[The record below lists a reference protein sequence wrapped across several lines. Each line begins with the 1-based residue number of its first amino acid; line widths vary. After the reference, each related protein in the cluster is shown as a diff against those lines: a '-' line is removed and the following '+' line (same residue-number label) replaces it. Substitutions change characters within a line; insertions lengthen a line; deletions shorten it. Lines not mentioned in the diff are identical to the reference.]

1 MRIFSTFFIFIFFLY
16 GFNNKEVNPDKDK
29 LLIEI
34 ISYVIERGH
43 YDPKEI
49 NDDFSEKVF
58 GKYLENID
66 GQHRFLLES
75 DIKTFSRF
83 KYKIDDQ
90 IKNVDLDFF
99 NLSYEI
105 ILKRIGEVKSFY
117 KDLLE
122 TPFDF
127 TKDENIILD
136 YKNQSYFMSQIQ
148 LKKYWR
154 SRFKLSTLDRFT
166 IKKEEEND
174 KFQKDSLYQIKS
186 DQILEEESRKITLE
200 NMDYFFQNYSEF
212 TRKDWFS
219 IYLNSIVEQ
228 FDPHTFYFAPSDK
241 DKFDTSMSGKFEGI
255 GARLTKRNQ
264 EVKIVEIISG
274 GPLWRDKLLEVG
286 DIILKVGQKN
296 EESVDISGMRLDD
309 AVNLIKGPKGTEV
322 FLTVKKIDGTISL
335 VTVVR
340 DIVELEETYAK
351 SSIIRN
357 KENIYGLIEI
367 PKFYVDFKDYKER
380 NAAIDV
386 KKEINELKK
395 RNVKGIILD
404 LRNNGGGSLKAVVDM
419 TGFFIKTGPVVQV
432 KSTGGKK
439 EILSDID
446 ANIFWNGPLVVLVN
460 EFSASASE
468 IIAAALQ
475 DYKRAIVIGSKQTFG
490 KGTVQN
496 MVDLNRI
503 ISSNTYGD
511 LGALKVTTDK
521 FYRINGGST
530 QLEGVKSDIIFP
542 NRYKYVEIGEKDQD
556 NPLKWD
562 KISPANY
569 VKWEKMLNYDF
580 SIKKSKERLSNN
592 FYFKLIDD
600 QAKWIKKQ
608 QENFSYSLNYVKYN
622 LKRVEDNQ
630 YSKRFEK
637 LNNYESLYDFEWIP
651 EAGNRNSISSD
662 LLEKRKR
669 WQESLKK
676 DLYVSEAIE
685 VLKDLNNE
693 LSSKHKIVDT
703 KK

>member
-1 MRIFSTFFIFIFFLY
+1 
-16 GFNNKEVNPDKDK
+16 
-29 LLIEI
+29 
-34 ISYVIERGH
+34 
-43 YDPKEI
+43 
-49 NDDFSEKVF
+49 
-58 GKYLENID
+58 
-66 GQHRFLLES
+66 
-75 DIKTFSRF
+75 
-83 KYKIDDQ
+83 
-90 IKNVDLDFF
+90 
-99 NLSYEI
+99 
-105 ILKRIGEVKSFY
+105 
-117 KDLLE
+117 
-122 TPFDF
+122 
-127 TKDENIILD
+127 
-136 YKNQSYFMSQIQ
+136 
-148 LKKYWR
+148 
-154 SRFKLSTLDRFT
+154 
-166 IKKEEEND
+166 
-174 KFQKDSLYQIKS
+174 
-186 DQILEEESRKITLE
+186 
-200 NMDYFFQNYSEF
+200 
-212 TRKDWFS
+212 
-219 IYLNSIVEQ
+219 
-228 FDPHTFYFAPSDK
+228 
-241 DKFDTSMSGKFEGI
+241 
-255 GARLTKRNQ
+255 
-264 EVKIVEIISG
+264 
-274 GPLWRDKLLEVG
+274 
-286 DIILKVGQKN
+286 
-296 EESVDISGMRLDD
+296 
-309 AVNLIKGPKGTEV
+309 
-322 FLTVKKIDGTISL
+322 
-335 VTVVR
+335 
-340 DIVELEETYAK
+340 
-351 SSIIRN
+351 
-357 KENIYGLIEI
+357 
-367 PKFYVDFKDYKER
+367 
-380 NAAIDV
+380 
-386 KKEINELKK
+386 
-395 RNVKGIILD
+395 LD

-446 ANIFWNGPLVVLVN
+446 VNIFWNGPLVVLVN

-580 SIKKSKERLSNN
+580 SMKKSKERLINN
-592 FYFKLIDD
+592 FYFKLIDE

-622 LKRVEDNQ
+622 LKRAEDNQ

-651 EAGNRNSISSD
+651 EAGNKNSISPD
-662 LLEKRKR
+662 LLEKRTR

-693 LSSKHKIVDT
+693 LSSKYKIANT